1 MTCHLYLEIL
11 QLIKYL
17 NENQYGVQ
25 EGGISSHMI
34 RYEHVNNYFFLI
46 KDISERK
53 LKEEVRKGNIHH
65 HKKNL

>member
-1 MTCHLYLEIL
+1 MKTIWSSV
-11 QLIKYL
+11 
-17 NENQYGVQ
+17 G
-25 EGGISSHMI
+25 GGISSHI

-53 LKEEVRKGNIHH
+53 LKEEDRKGNTHH